1 MVFNFRLNPRHIHKR
16 SVSFHKFD
24 LPVYL
29 GKGNHDP
36 ELLPKIHLLQ
46 LIAFDFLNL
55 ISFVDV
61 VLLSAAVLKSS
72 PEHITRS
79 LPIIETTGLRGD
91 HCLNTNLYDNK
102 NILLCFCHFC
112 SVAGNKPVCF
122 AYSVNQSHVP

>member
-1 MVFNFRLNPRHIHKR
+1 MVFNFRLNPWHINKR

-36 ELLPKIHLLQ
+36 ELLPKIHQLQ
-46 LIAFDFLNL
+46 LIAFDFLFL

-79 LPIIETTGLRGD
+79 LPIIETA
-91 HCLNTNLYDNK
+91 
-102 NILLCFCHFC
+102 I
-112 SVAGNKPVCF
+112 PVII
-122 AYSVNQSHVP
+122 V

>member
-1 MVFNFRLNPRHIHKR
+1 MFFNFRLNPWHIHKR

-36 ELLPKIHLLQ
+36 ELLPKIHQLQ

-72 PEHITRS
+72 PGYVIRS
-79 LPIIETTGLRGD
+79 LPIIETTGLQVF
-91 HCLNTNLYDNK
+91 
-102 NILLCFCHFC
+102 I
-112 SVAGNKPVCF
+112 V
-122 AYSVNQSHVP
+122 

>member
-1 MVFNFRLNPRHIHKR
+1 MFFNFRLNPRHIHKR

-36 ELLPKIHLLQ
+36 ELLPKIHQLQ
-46 LIAFDFLNL
+46 LIAFDFLNF

-79 LPIIETTGLRGD
+79 LPIIETTGL
-91 HCLNTNLYDNK
+91 
-102 NILLCFCHFC
+102 
-112 SVAGNKPVCF
+112 PVII
-122 AYSVNQSHVP
+122 V